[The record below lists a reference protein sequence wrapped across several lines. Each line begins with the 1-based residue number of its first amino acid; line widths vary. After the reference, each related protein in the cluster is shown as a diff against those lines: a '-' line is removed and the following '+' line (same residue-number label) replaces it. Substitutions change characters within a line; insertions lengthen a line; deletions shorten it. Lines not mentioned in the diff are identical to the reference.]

1 MGPSSEGEPKSKENV
16 ITRRDFIAYM
26 SYSFHVFMLKTY
38 LLDVNTYYEQY
49 EMFSYVQNKIYPN
62 LMVLSDFLL

>member
-1 MGPSSEGEPKSKENV
+1 
-16 ITRRDFIAYM
+16 
-26 SYSFHVFMLKTY
+26 MLKTY